1 MVCCKLFVTGYLFE
15 IKGDGMA
22 TIYEVAKHA
31 GVSVATVSR
40 VINKK
45 GYVKESTRQK
55 VETSIEKLEY
65 TPNSIARKLF
75 NKTTNTIGF
84 LIPDIGNPFFPE
96 LYKQLE
102 KYGEKVGCNILL
114 FNSNYDEKREEKFL
128 DLMHSKIIDAAIIVS
143 DSMTAEQLDGLSF
156 PIITLDRRI
165 SEKISS
171 VTVDNYGGARQAV
184 SYLASVGSQSIAHIT
199 GPRENFTALER
210 FRGYQDEIF
219 ERGLKSMVTVGD
231 YTIQEAVN
239 ATEELFTLYPKV
251 DGIFA
256 SNDLIALGVV
266 KTLTKKGVDL
276 NKLNLIGFDGI
287 RLGTGISPEISTLV
301 QPIEKIA
308 KSAINLLLNNGEEIQ
323 HIMYEVELLRRDT

>member
-1 MVCCKLFVTGYLFE
+1 
-15 IKGDGMA
+15 MA

-45 GYVKESTRQK
+45 GYVKASTRQL
-55 VETSIEKLEY
+55 VEASIEKLNY

-75 NKTTNTIGF
+75 TKATNTIGF
-84 LIPDIGNPFFPE
+84 LIPDIGNPFFPQ
-96 LYKQLE
+96 LYKRVE
-102 KYGEKVGCNILL
+102 KYAELAGCNVLL

-143 DSMTAEQLDGLSF
+143 DSMTSDKITGLDF
-156 PIITLDRRI
+156 PIVTLDRKI
-165 SEKISS
+165 SETIPSI
-171 VTVDNYGGARQAV
+171 TVNNYAGARQAV

-210 FRGYQDEIF
+210 FRGYQDEVLNH
-219 ERGLKSMVTVGD
+219 GMKSLVTVGD

-239 ATEELFTLYPKV
+239 ATNELFTLYPEV

-256 SNDLIALGVV
+256 SNDLVALGVI
-266 KTLTKKGVDL
+266 KSLRMQGVDL
-276 NKLNLIGFDGI
+276 RKLHLIGFDGI
-287 RLGTGISPEISTLV
+287 LLGTGISPEITTLV
-301 QPIEKIA
+301 QPIDEIA
-308 KSAINLLLNNGEEIQ
+308 KSAIDLLLNQTDKIQ
-323 HIMYEVELLRRDT
+323 HLIYEVELLKRET

>member
-1 MVCCKLFVTGYLFE
+1 
-15 IKGDGMA
+15 MA

-45 GYVKESTRQK
+45 GYVKDSTRQL
-55 VETSIEKLEY
+55 VEASIETLNY

-75 NKTTNTIGF
+75 TKATNTIGF
-84 LIPDIGNPFFPE
+84 LIPDIGNPFFPQ
-96 LYKQLE
+96 LYKHVE
-102 KYGEKVGCNILL
+102 KYAELAGCNVLL

-143 DSMTAEQLDGLSF
+143 DSMISDKLSGLDF
-156 PIITLDRRI
+156 PIVTLDRKI
-165 SEKISS
+165 SETIPSI
-171 VTVDNYGGARQAV
+171 TVNNYAGARQAV

-210 FRGYQDEIF
+210 FRGYQDEVLNYGM
-219 ERGLKSMVTVGD
+219 RSLVTVGD

-239 ATEELFTLYPKV
+239 ATNELFTLYPEV

-256 SNDLIALGVV
+256 SNDLVALGVI
-266 KTLTKKGVDL
+266 KSLRMQGVDL
-276 NKLNLIGFDGI
+276 SKLHLIGFDGI
-287 RLGTGISPEISTLV
+287 LLGTGISPEITTLV
-301 QPIEKIA
+301 QPIDEIA
-308 KSAINLLLNNGEEIQ
+308 KSAIDLLLNQTDKIQ
-323 HIMYEVELLRRDT
+323 HLIYEVELLKRET